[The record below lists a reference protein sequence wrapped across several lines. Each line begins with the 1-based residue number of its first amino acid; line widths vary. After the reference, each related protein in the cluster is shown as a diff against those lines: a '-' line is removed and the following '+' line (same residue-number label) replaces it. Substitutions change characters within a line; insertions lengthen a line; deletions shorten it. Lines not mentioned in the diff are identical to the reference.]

1 MFCVIQCS
9 ILFFESL
16 YTCIVPGVPELTLT
30 STTSDSISFSWTVP
44 SGSVVERYELMWEIR
59 GQQQAILQD
68 TVSNTTHSFTI
79 ARLKDYDN
87 ATVQIMVTAVNEVG
101 TAKSNLL
108 NVHTDSLSRDGGS
121 TESEDDNIGAI
132 IGGAVGVFL
141 TGALTGVVIVI
152 VIIKIIQKCRKISV
166 K

>member
-1 MFCVIQCS
+1 
-9 ILFFESL
+9 
-16 YTCIVPGVPELTLT
+16 
-30 STTSDSISFSWTVP
+30 
-44 SGSVVERYELMWEIR
+44 MWEIR
-59 GQQQAILQD
+59 GQQQATLQD

-79 ARLKDYDN
+79 ARLKEYDN

-101 TAKSNLL
+101 TAGSNLL
-108 NVHTDSLSRDGGS
+108 NVHTDSLSRDGS
-121 TESEDDNIGAI
+121 TESEDYSIGAI

-152 VIIKIIQKCRKISV
+152 VTIKVIQKCRKISV